1 MDRYQ
6 AYYCGLCRTLGR
18 RYGRTG
24 QLALSYDMAFVAIL
38 LTALYDTPTAFS
50 EGRCVPHPLKRRPRA
65 DNELLD
71 YAADMTAA
79 LAYYNFLDDWQDD
92 HRRASLTQAQ
102 KLEPSLPAA
111 GALAAPAADHGRTAG
126 QAERAGK
133 RRQHDLDGA
142 VQCLWH
148 TAGRGVRLPRR
159 HLGPG
164 AARHGQWLG
173 AFIYLMD
180 AYDDL
185 EKDSRREQFNALQQL
200 ADELPPAAYEQRC
213 HELLTQQMAAA
224 HSSLRCCR
232 F

>member
-1 MDRYQ
+1 MFGYVTLYRKGLADAEMDRYQ

-38 LTALYDTPTAFS
+38 LTALYDMPTAFS
-50 EGRCVPHPLKRRPRA
+50 EGRCVPHPLKKRPRA

-92 HRRASLTQAQ
+92 HRRASLAQAQ

-133 RRQHDLDGA
+133 RGSHDLDALCNAFGALLGEVFACRDDIWAPVLRGMGNGLGA
-142 VQCLWH
+142 VRS
-148 TAGRGVRLPRR
+148 T
-159 HLGPG
+159 
-164 AARHGQWLG
+164 
-173 AFIYLMD
+173 
-180 AYDDL
+180 
-185 EKDSRREQFNALQQL
+185 
-200 ADELPPAAYEQRC
+200 
-213 HELLTQQMAAA
+213 
-224 HSSLRCCR
+224 
-232 F
+232 